1 MKKTIFEGKI
11 NDVVYNDVKDY
22 NKAITNLLNTGA
34 EFTAS
39 TTTKTVEVCE
49 DCGTNPCVCGESI
62 PNVNLYVGMDHN
74 KPLADYYL
82 VGDDGS
88 DSATLD
94 QLTEVLEKQECLIVD
109 KVNKMSLAEANTYLK
124 DVIGIL
130 ENIKDQDKI
139 NDAALAE
146 AERKWTLLL
155 NASNLIDMFSELYN
169 NVKDAI
175 EERINLLANDNSKDD
190 KPGKDGED
198 LQEAIDKFKEVWH
211 KMFGNTINFPL

>member
-11 NDVVYNDVKDY
+11 NDVIYNDVKDY

-39 TTTKTVEVCE
+39 TTTKTVDVCE
-49 DCGTNPCVCGESI
+49 DCGVNPCVCGESI

-82 VGDDGS
+82 VGDDDS

-94 QLTEVLEKQECLIVD
+94 QLSEVLEKQEGLIVD

-130 ENIKDQDKI
+130 ESIKDQDKI

-146 AERKWTLLL
+146 AERKWTLMI

-175 EERINLLANDNSKDD
+175 EERINLLANDNGKGD
-190 KPGKDGED
+190 KPTKDGED
-198 LQEAIDKFKEVWH
+198 LQEAIDKFKVVWH